1 MAVAREFQLL
11 RESSS
16 FDRNREIP
24 HPTRSG
30 KTSFKCSS
38 DGDFHHDSTLRRDE
52 KTKFRGNC
60 RLLYTHA
67 LAETWCLSVD
77 EICRFHSEELKRNKR
92 KTICCFWAY
101 ADSVSQI
108 CRSSIVIS
116 STDHLLHIR
125 SEQDGLVKSVVLQ
138 SEASDFNSRV
148 QIEQCMSPSCQL
160 KADMPPQ
167 FHLRPSCSTA
177 SC

>member
-1 MAVAREFQLL
+1 VL

-24 HPTRSG
+24 RPTRSG
-30 KTSFKCSS
+30 EFSFTSSS
-38 DGDFHHDSTLRRDE
+38 DGDFHHDSTLRRVE

-60 RLLYTHA
+60 RLLHTHA
-67 LAETWCLSVD
+67 LAETWCLNVD
-77 EICRFHSEELKRNKR
+77 ENRRFHSEELKRNKR

-108 CRSSIVIS
+108 CRFSIVIS

-125 SEQDGLVKSVVLQ
+125 SEQDCLEKSVTLQ
-138 SEASDFNSRV
+138 NEASNFK
-148 QIEQCMSPSCQL
+148 L
-160 KADMPPQ
+160 T
-167 FHLRPSCSTA
+167 CSN
-177 SC
+177 